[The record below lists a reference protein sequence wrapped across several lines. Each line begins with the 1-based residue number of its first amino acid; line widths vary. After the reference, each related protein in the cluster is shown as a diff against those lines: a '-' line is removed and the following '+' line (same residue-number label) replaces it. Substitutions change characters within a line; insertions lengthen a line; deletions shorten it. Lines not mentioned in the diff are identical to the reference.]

1 MLEMVEV
8 QRRLTHRLAELRR
21 AAAERRG
28 EAARAREAYELV
40 LDAEIAP
47 TVRQLAQ
54 VLKAQG
60 YNFSVQTPAGAVR
73 MVTERSADDFL
84 EIALDV
90 TRRPAAVLARVQY
103 TRGRRLLDDERVV
116 AEGEVIG
123 ALEAE
128 RVLQVLLDL
137 IEPFVEK

>member
-8 QRRLTHRLAELRR
+8 QRRLTHRLAELQRG
-21 AAAERRG
+21 AAERRG
-28 EAARAREAYELV
+28 EAARAREAFERV
-40 LDAEIAP
+40 LDTEIAP

-60 YNFSVQTPAGAVR
+60 FHFSVQTPAGAVR

-84 EIALDV
+84 EITLDV
-90 TRRPAAVLARVQY
+90 TRRPPAVLARVQY
-103 TRGRRLLDDERVV
+103 TRGRRLLEDERAV

-137 IEPFVEK
+137 LEPFVEK